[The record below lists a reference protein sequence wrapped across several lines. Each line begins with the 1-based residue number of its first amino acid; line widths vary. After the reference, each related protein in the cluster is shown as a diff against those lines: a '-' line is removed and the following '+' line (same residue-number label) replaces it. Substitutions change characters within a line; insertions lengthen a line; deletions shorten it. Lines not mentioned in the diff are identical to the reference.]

1 MLRTKLLTL
10 SAVTAAAALSLTA
23 CAPSSSQGGG
33 GDAAGSSSA
42 GESTSSGSGE
52 SLRIGIKF
60 DQPGLGYREGSAQ
73 PTGFDTD
80 VARYVA
86 DKLGVA
92 EQDIE
97 WVQTPS
103 ANRENALENG
113 EVDMIF
119 ATYSITDAR
128 KERVD
133 FAGPYFVA
141 GQDLL
146 VRADDT
152 AITGPESLEGK
163 NLCSVTGSTSAQKI
177 KDQFASG
184 VNLVEQGGYA
194 ECVTY
199 LESGQVDAVTTDDII
214 LAGLAAADANKGK
227 FKVVG
232 NTFTTER
239 YGVGLPKDSERC
251 EDINEA
257 IKEMKDSGEWKK
269 ALESNTEGTGYTY
282 DETLNSGEDAE
293 FEPCA

>member
-42 GESTSSGSGE
+42 GEATSSGSGE

-92 EQDIE
+92 EKDIE

-128 KERVD
+128 KAGDRVVFMADGAILEDTDPDTFFTNPRHERAQD
-133 FAGPYFVA
+133 F
-141 GQDLL
+141 L
-146 VRADDT
+146 
-152 AITGPESLEGK
+152 GK
-163 NLCSVTGSTSAQKI
+163 
-177 KDQFASG
+177 
-184 VNLVEQGGYA
+184 
-194 ECVTY
+194 
-199 LESGQVDAVTTDDII
+199 I
-214 LAGLAAADANKGK
+214 LAH
-227 FKVVG
+227 
-232 NTFTTER
+232 
-239 YGVGLPKDSERC
+239 
-251 EDINEA
+251 
-257 IKEMKDSGEWKK
+257 
-269 ALESNTEGTGYTY
+269 
-282 DETLNSGEDAE
+282 
-293 FEPCA
+293 

>member
-1 MLRTKLLTL
+1 MFRKKLLTL

-23 CAPSSSQGGG
+23 CSPSAQDDGGATGSAPAGGSEE
-33 GDAAGSSSA
+33 A
-42 GESTSSGSGE
+42 GSGE
-52 SLRIGIKF
+52 GLRIGIKF
-60 DQPGLGYREGSAQ
+60 DQPGLGFREGSGQ

-86 DKLGVA
+86 DKMGVA
-92 EQDIE
+92 EEDIE

-113 EVDMIF
+113 EVDMIL

-146 VRADDT
+146 VRADDSE
-152 AITGPESLEGK
+152 ITGPDSLDGK

-177 KDQFASG
+177 KDQFATG

-214 LAGLAAADANKGK
+214 LAGLAATDANQGK

-239 YGVGLPKDSERC
+239 YGVGIPKDSDRC
-251 EDINEA
+251 EDINDA
-257 IKEMKDSGEWKK
+257 IQEMKDSGEWKK
-269 ALESNTEGTGYTY
+269 SLDANTEGTGYEY
-282 DETLNSGEDAE
+282 DEALNSGADAE
-293 FEPCA
+293 FESCS

>member
-52 SLRIGIKF
+52 RLRIGIKF

-152 AITGPESLEGK
+152 AITGPEALDGK
-163 NLCSVTGSTSAQKI
+163 NLCSVTGSTSV
-177 KDQFASG
+177 SYTH
-184 VNLVEQGGYA
+184 L
-194 ECVTY
+194 T
-199 LESGQVDAVTTDDII
+199 
-214 LAGLAAADANKGK
+214 
-227 FKVVG
+227 
-232 NTFTTER
+232 
-239 YGVGLPKDSERC
+239 LPTKR
-251 EDINEA
+251 IV
-257 IKEMKDSGEWKK
+257 
-269 ALESNTEGTGYTY
+269 
-282 DETLNSGEDAE
+282 
-293 FEPCA
+293 